1 MNNLAWELY
10 KTDVNKLDSLS
21 ELALDLSEKLHY
33 FQGLSRAKNLK
44 AIALAEVGKSEES
57 ILFNLEALELAEKI
71 QDKELI
77 GGASND
83 LGISYS
89 NLGDFPK
96 SISYYKKALQVKDD
110 FEYIAYTYSNLS
122 NLYFQ
127 IGNKEEGEYYLKEAI
142 EAAKNSSKPEIK
154 SNMLLD
160 IAEIH
165 WSAGKLELAEKFY
178 LQADSVGKLQEDLLV
193 QRQARACLSFILFE
207 KEEYKAAMEAYQY
220 ALAVKKKLGEKMMGH
235 NFAYL
240 SDLNI
245 KLGDF
250 DLALRNGQ
258 KALAIATKNNR
269 KASLPDIYSILSDA
283 HKNLGNYEEA
293 LTMKET
299 ELRITDSLYSEK
311 SLAAL
316 DQFESKI
323 ELLEKDEEN
332 KRLALEADAQL
343 KELELM
349 KDVVKQ
355 QKFTFFWIII
365 FLLGSAG
372 LLFYVFRLLKTLRT
386 KNKQLL
392 IQSDKLMRA
401 KSIAEKAAQAK
412 ADFLSVMSHEIR
424 TPINAVLGMTHL
436 LLDETPRKD
445 QEEHLKTLQFSG
457 NNLLAIVNDILD
469 FSKIEA
475 GKLQLEK
482 ISFDLK
488 DLVNSLCSSLK
499 GRAIDKGLEARCTY
513 DPNLPEF
520 FVGDSV
526 RIAQVLSNLMSNAI
540 KFTQQGFVELRV
552 TPASHGRI
560 CFSVIDSGI
569 GIPDDR
575 QKSIFEPFTQSSEDT
590 TRKFGGTGLGLS
602 ISKKLV
608 SLMGSKLQ
616 LVSTEGEGS
625 MFFFEVNLAEAQL
638 NKSQR
643 LKKGDSKLNFGSLK
657 GMKILLAED
666 NKTNQIVAQKF
677 LEKWEIEVDIAEN
690 GKEAIDAWQNKSF
703 DLILMD
709 IQMPIMKGTEA
720 SQLIRKMETKTGVH
734 IPIIGF
740 TAGVIP
746 DEVSRILEA
755 GMDDWVGKP
764 FEPAVLHQKL
774 QRFKQDTSKSTI

>member
-1 MNNLAWELY
+1 MNELAWELY
-10 KTDVNKLDSLS
+10 KTDVTKLDSLS
-21 ELALDLSEKLHY
+21 HIALDLSEKLQY
-33 FQGLSRAKNLK
+33 FRGLGRAKNLH
-44 AIALAEVGKSEES
+44 AIALAEIGKSGEA
-57 ILFNLEALELAEKI
+57 IAYNLEALELAEKV

-89 NLGDFPK
+89 NIGDISN
-96 SISYYKKALQVKDD
+96 SIAYYEKALEVKDE

-122 NLYFQ
+122 SLYFQ
-127 IGNKEEGEYYLKEAI
+127 IGKKREGEYYLKEAI
-142 EAAKNSSKPEIK
+142 EAAQNSTKPEVR

-160 IAEIH
+160 IGEAH
-165 WSAGKLELAEKFY
+165 WSVGKLEEAKKYY
-178 LQADSVGKLQEDLLV
+178 LQADSVGKLQGDLLV
-193 QRQARACLSFILFE
+193 QRQAHACISYILFE
-207 KEEYKAAMEAYQY
+207 RKAYEAAMLEYEQ
-220 ALAVKKKLGEKMMGH
+220 ALALKKQLGEKVMGH

-240 SDLNI
+240 SNLNI

-250 DLALRNGQ
+250 KLALQNGQ

-269 KASLPDIYSILSDA
+269 KASLPEIYGILSEA
-283 HKNLGNYEEA
+283 HKHLGNYEEA
-293 LTMKET
+293 LNMKEA
-299 ELRITDSLYSEK
+299 ELQITDSLYSAKRVE
-311 SLAAL
+311 AL
-316 DQFESKI
+316 GKFESKL
-323 ELLEKDEEN
+323 ELVEKEEEY
-332 KRLALEADAQL
+332 KRLAVEADAHL

-355 QKFTFFWIII
+355 QRFTFFWIIV

-372 LLFYVFRLLKTLRT
+372 LLFYVFRLLRTLKT

-392 IQSDKLMRA
+392 VQSDKLMRA

-412 ADFLSVMSHEIR
+412 ADFLSTMSHEIR

-436 LLDETPRKD
+436 LLDETPRQD

-499 GRAIDKGLEARCTY
+499 GRAIDKGLEARYSY
-513 DPNLPEF
+513 DPQLPEI

-526 RIAQVLSNLMSNAI
+526 RLAQVLSNLMSNAI
-540 KFTQQGFVELRV
+540 KFTQEGFVELRV
-552 TPASHGRI
+552 TPSSQGKV

-575 QKSIFEPFTQSSEDT
+575 QAQIFEPFTQSSKDT

-602 ISKKLV
+602 ISRKLV
-608 SLMGSKLQ
+608 SLMGSELQ

-625 MFFFEVNLAEAQL
+625 MFFFELGLPVAQL
-638 NKSQR
+638 NPEQK
-643 LKKGDSKLNFGSLK
+643 LKKGKRKLNFGSLK

-677 LEKWEIEVDIAEN
+677 LQKWEIEVNIAEN
-690 GKEAIDAWQNKSF
+690 GREAVEAWQNKAY

-709 IQMPIMKGTEA
+709 IQMPVMKGTEA
-720 SQLIRKMETKTGVH
+720 SQLIRKLEAESGNH

-774 QRFKQDTSKSTI
+774 QRFQQAS